1 MVVFIFIPIGFDE
14 CEVEWV
20 ASNTQAALIS
30 GFPMAKAIVCDLFL
44 SGEGVAN
51 NHGTSGFHGDLSCNN
66 SLDKY
71 SFDKKRK
78 SIRFVVVA
86 SRGCRSG
93 RLATRT
99 RSENAGLRPHNSQ
112 RRLLA
117 VSIILSRKAD
127 CDVAGCGYTKSRLA
141 SPGPL

>member
-1 MVVFIFIPIGFDE
+1 MVIFIFIPIGFDE

-66 SLDKY
+66 SLT
-71 SFDKKRK
+71 
-78 SIRFVVVA
+78 SIPLTK
-86 SRGCRSG
+86 SG
-93 RLATRT
+93 RVFDLWLLRRVAVGAGDWQREREART
-99 RSENAGLRPHNSQ
+99 PVYAHRTHNGGYW
-112 RRLLA
+112 LL
-117 VSIILSRKAD
+117 V
-127 CDVAGCGYTKSRLA
+127 
-141 SPGPL
+141 